1 MRIVVVFV
9 PFLSSI
15 TVAMVTF
22 GEDTPSAA
30 AVSGVLLL
38 REEDAVEERDD
49 EAALSRDDVDDDP
62 DERVE
67 RDCGG
72 GGDDDEYDDVDLIN
86 SHSDC
91 FCKYLMRFRMDLFKC
106 LISFLDVETIL
117 SVSLRLLLSSM
128 TSESDHLMRLARDLL
143 ILSRQSLNFDS
154 LDKLMN
160 VSMRL

>member
-67 RDCGG
+67 RDCG